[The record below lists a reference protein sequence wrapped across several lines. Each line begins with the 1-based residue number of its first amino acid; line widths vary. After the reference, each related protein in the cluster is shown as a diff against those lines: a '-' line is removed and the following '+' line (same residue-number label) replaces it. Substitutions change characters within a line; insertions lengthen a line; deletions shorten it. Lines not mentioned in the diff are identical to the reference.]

1 MKYYELNTNY
11 TLIFN
16 KSENLIENLTEFCK
30 RKSIIA
36 GFFHGLGGALSAEL
50 GYYHLDEKQYQF
62 QKLDQVLEIASLHGS
77 VALKDG
83 EPFIHA
89 HAVLSDASFHA
100 YAGHVK
106 ELTVGGTCE
115 VHLRTFTDEWY
126 REYDQETGLSLINF
140 PA

>member
-30 RKSIIA
+30 RKSIPA

-62 QKLDQVLEIASLHGS
+62 QKLDQVLEIASLHGN

-89 HAVLSDASFHA
+89 HAVLSDENLRT
-100 YAGHVK
+100 YGGHLK

-115 VHLRTFTDEWY
+115 IHMRTFSDTWH